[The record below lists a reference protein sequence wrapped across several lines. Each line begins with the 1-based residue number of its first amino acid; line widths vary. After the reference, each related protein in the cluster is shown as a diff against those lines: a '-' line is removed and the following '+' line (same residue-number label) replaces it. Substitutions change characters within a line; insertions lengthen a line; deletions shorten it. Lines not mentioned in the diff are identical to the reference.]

1 MIDIT
6 EKLVCTVLEIQELLG
21 ICRIKAYELV
31 QAAYEEKNMFPV
43 KKVGKNY
50 LVPKEGFHKWLN
62 EI

>member
-1 MIDIT
+1 MIIIT
-6 EKLVCTVLEIQELLG
+6 DKLVYTVLEIQELLG

-31 QAAYEEKNMFPV
+31 QAYEEKNMFPV

-50 LVPKEGFHKWLN
+50 LVSKEGFHKWLN